1 MFFGNIGGTLGR
13 QVAAAMRGYGMDAE
27 FVGSADPE
35 AMRKAQQGCSG
46 KECLPYQLI
55 WGTFTR
61 FLEEKL
67 PELNG
72 EPALFLAVGTGFAAC
87 RANLFPL
94 TEQLALDSLGLG
106 RPDPGGRSQPHLRR
120 TWP

>member
-13 QVAAAMRGYGMDAE
+13 QVAAAMRGYGVEAE

-72 EPALFLAVGTGFAAC
+72 APALFLTVGTGFAAC
-87 RANLFPL
+87 RRP
-94 TEQLALDSLGLG
+94 ALSWPG
-106 RPDPGGRSQPHLRR
+106 RWGSNRGRSRR
-120 TWP
+120 SCR